1 MIFLIT
7 VFLEMILKLRFFSN
21 LYPQMR
27 QKLSAILILVV
38 FFSLQYGKVASY
50 LYCKWQAEIVQNKP
64 DCGCEDHLT
73 SMFDHNDDDSSGNS
87 LSKKTLTEKLNEFT
101 PKAMIET
108 PRIILS
114 SSDGF
119 TEYNS
124 ELSKS
129 FIGTPFHPP
138 IV

>member
-1 MIFLIT
+1 
-7 VFLEMILKLRFFSN
+7 
-21 LYPQMR
+21 MR
-27 QKLSAILILVV
+27 QTLSAILILVV

-73 SMFDHNDDDSSGNS
+73 SMFDHNDDDSPGNS

-129 FIGTPFHPP
+129 FIGTTFHPP

>member
-1 MIFLIT
+1 
-7 VFLEMILKLRFFSN
+7 
-21 LYPQMR
+21 MR
-27 QKLSAILILVV
+27 QTLSAILILVV

-87 LSKKTLTEKLNEFT
+87 LSKRILTEKLNEFT

-114 SSDGF
+114 SSDDF

>member
-1 MIFLIT
+1 
-7 VFLEMILKLRFFSN
+7 
-21 LYPQMR
+21 MR

-38 FFSLQYGKVASY
+38 FFSLQYGKVATY
-50 LYCKWQAEIVQNKP
+50 LYCKWQAEIIQNKP

-73 SMFDHNDDDSSGNS
+73 SMFAHNDDDSPGNS
-87 LSKKTLTEKLNEFT
+87 LAKNTLTEKLNEFT
-101 PKAMIET
+101 PKIIIEV
-108 PRIILS
+108 PQIILS

-124 ELSKS
+124 DLSKS
-129 FIGTPFHPP
+129 FAGTPFHPP

>member
-1 MIFLIT
+1 
-7 VFLEMILKLRFFSN
+7 
-21 LYPQMR
+21 MR
-27 QKLSAILILVV
+27 QKVSAILILVV

-50 LYCKWQAEIVQNKP
+50 LYCKWQAQIVQNNP

-73 SMFDHNDDDSSGNS
+73 SMFDHNDDDSPGNS
-87 LSKKTLTEKLNEFT
+87 LSKTTLTEKLNEFT
-101 PKAMIET
+101 PKTIIEV
-108 PRIILS
+108 PQIILS

>member
-1 MIFLIT
+1 
-7 VFLEMILKLRFFSN
+7 VK
-21 LYPQMR
+21 

-38 FFSLQYGKVASY
+38 FFSLQYGKVATY

-64 DCGCEDHLT
+64 DCGCEDHLS
-73 SMFDHNDDDSSGNS
+73 SMFAHNDDDSPGN
-87 LSKKTLTEKLNEFT
+87 LLLKNTLTEKLNEFT
-101 PKAMIET
+101 PKTIIEV
-108 PRIILS
+108 PQIILS

-124 ELSKS
+124 DLSKS

>member
-1 MIFLIT
+1 
-7 VFLEMILKLRFFSN
+7 V
-21 LYPQMR
+21 R

-38 FFSLQYGKVASY
+38 FFSLQYGKVATY
-50 LYCKWQAEIVQNKP
+50 LYCKWQAEIIQNKP

-73 SMFDHNDDDSSGNS
+73 SMFAHNDDDSSNNS
-87 LSKKTLTEKLNEFT
+87 LAKNTLTEKLNEFT
-101 PKAMIET
+101 PKTILEV
-108 PRIILS
+108 PQIILS

-124 ELSKS
+124 DLSKS
-129 FIGTPFHPP
+129 FTGTPFHPP

>member
-1 MIFLIT
+1 
-7 VFLEMILKLRFFSN
+7 
-21 LYPQMR
+21 MR
-27 QKLSAILILVV
+27 RKFSAILVLSV
-38 FFSLQYGKVASY
+38 FLSLQYGKIATY

-73 SMFDHNDDDSSGNS
+73 SMFQHNGDDSSGNS
-87 LSKKTLTEKLNEFT
+87 LSKNTMTEKLNEFT
-101 PKAMIET
+101 PKTIIEVPQIT
-108 PRIILS
+108 S
-114 SSDGF
+114 STSTCF
-119 TEYNS
+119 TEYNA

>member
-1 MIFLIT
+1 
-7 VFLEMILKLRFFSN
+7 V
-21 LYPQMR
+21 R

-38 FFSLQYGKVASY
+38 FFSLQYGKVATY
-50 LYCKWQAEIVQNKP
+50 LYCKWQAEIIQNKP

-73 SMFDHNDDDSSGNS
+73 SMFAHNDDDSSNNS
-87 LSKKTLTEKLNEFT
+87 LAKNTLTEKLNEFT
-101 PKAMIET
+101 PKTILEV
-108 PRIILS
+108 PQIILS

-124 ELSKS
+124 DLSKS
-129 FIGTPFHPP
+129 FAGTPFHPP

>member
-1 MIFLIT
+1 
-7 VFLEMILKLRFFSN
+7 VK
-21 LYPQMR
+21 

-38 FFSLQYGKVASY
+38 FFSLQYGKVATY
-50 LYCKWQAEIVQNKP
+50 LYCKWQAEIIQNKP

-73 SMFDHNDDDSSGNS
+73 SMFAHNDDDSSNNS
-87 LSKKTLTEKLNEFT
+87 LAKNTLTEKLNEFT
-101 PKAMIET
+101 PKTILEV
-108 PRIILS
+108 PQIILS

-124 ELSKS
+124 DLSKS
-129 FIGTPFHPP
+129 FTGTPFHPP